1 MVCALRENN
10 SIDDSKKTIIDG
22 LKNFFIAKGTIE
34 YVDSELKKIS
44 TQAKELELDWKL
56 GDLSKDALEQEL
68 EKLNLK
74 FEKLKELKNTANKT
88 LKENYIPERYLQ
100 ELENNTKKLD
110 KLNEL
115 KSKKAISKAAYKEY
129 KKAISQRIKEL
140 KKLLREIVQELK
152 HIKRDILN
160 DLKRLNVEKDH
171 IFVAYSINELS
182 QDEYF
187 LHQNEITMKIFIYK
201 NAADLIEKY
210 IRKIKETIK

>member
-1 MVCALRENN
+1 MRENN

-100 ELENNTKKLD
+100 ELE
-110 KLNEL
+110 
-115 KSKKAISKAAYKEY
+115 
-129 KKAISQRIKEL
+129 
-140 KKLLREIVQELK
+140 
-152 HIKRDILN
+152 
-160 DLKRLNVEKDH
+160 
-171 IFVAYSINELS
+171 
-182 QDEYF
+182 
-187 LHQNEITMKIFIYK
+187 
-201 NAADLIEKY
+201 
-210 IRKIKETIK
+210 

>member
-1 MVCALRENN
+1 MRENN
-10 SIDDSKKTIIDG
+10 SMDDSKKTIMNE

-88 LKENYIPERYLQ
+88 LKENYIPEKYLQ

-171 IFVAYSINELS
+171 IFVAYSISELS

-201 NAADLIEKY
+201 NAADLIERY
-210 IRKIKETIK
+210 IRKIKEAIK